1 MALHDEHLAIKQAAP
16 TFARGEGVSSAR
28 FERLEDKVSELVEK
42 LDYLSHHMEHELAA
56 VSDHNK
62 VRGLGVVVMTAAAV
76 S

>member
-1 MALHDEHLAIKQAAP
+1 M
-16 TFARGEGVSSAR
+16 SSAR

>member
-1 MALHDEHLAIKQAAP
+1 MALHDEHLAIKHAAP